1 MPAHMLLGL
10 RCNDHPPG
18 PTYERRGQGRS
29 ASVLVHTWCP
39 LDQLAVVA
47 EMWPTFTMFFLSTC
61 GDKEERMVGANNV
74 ERKRERG
81 R

>member
-1 MPAHMLLGL
+1 MVPARLA
-10 RCNDHPPG
+10 
-18 PTYERRGQGRS
+18 RGGGG
-29 ASVLVHTWCP
+29 
-39 LDQLAVVA
+39 DVA
-47 EMWPTFTMFFLSTC
+47 DFHRVFFLSTC